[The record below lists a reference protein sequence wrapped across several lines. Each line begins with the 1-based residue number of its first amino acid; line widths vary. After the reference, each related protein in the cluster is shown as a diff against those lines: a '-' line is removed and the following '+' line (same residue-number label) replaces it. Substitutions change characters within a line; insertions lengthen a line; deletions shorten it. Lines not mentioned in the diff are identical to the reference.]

1 MPAEIFDKQSDYKN
15 PSGVVYSRAPSS
27 PVISIIIPTLKE
39 DAFLE
44 RTLENLKGLQLP
56 HEIII
61 TDGGSTDRTLDIA
74 RRYTDKVV
82 VWGEPR
88 RQTFGEAKNAGAALA
103 TSDYLVF
110 IDADVTIPKP
120 NAFFKEMVAAFETR
134 PTLVA
139 LTVPLLPWK
148 ENHSWMDAFFCT
160 PLNVWYIISNNLFH
174 YGNAS
179 GEFQMVR
186 RSVFVDAGGYR
197 EDLAGG
203 EDTDFFNR
211 VGRIGRTLSYWRL
224 SVRHSCRRAHKTGWL
239 KLYWMWARQGFS
251 VLLLSRT
258 AYKEWAVIR

>member
-1 MPAEIFDKQSDYKN
+1 MSP
-15 PSGVVYSRAPSS
+15 S

-39 DAFLE
+39 GAFLE
-44 RTLENLKGLQLP
+44 RTLRELQELKLP
-56 HEIII
+56 HEIIV
-61 TDGGSTDRTLDIA
+61 TDGGSTDNTLAIA
-74 RRYTDKVV
+74 RRYTDKVT
-82 VWGEPR
+82 VWPEPR

-103 TSDYLVF
+103 MGDYLVF
-110 IDADVTIPKP
+110 IDADVTIPAP
-120 NAFFKEMVAAFETR
+120 NTFFKEMIAEFEKK

-139 LTVPLLPWK
+139 MTVPLLPWL
-148 ENHSWMDAFFCT
+148 ENHSWMDAFFCA
-160 PLNVWYIISNNLFH
+160 PLNAWYVISNNLLR

-186 RSVFVDAGGYR
+186 WSVFNDAGGYR

-258 AYKEWAVIR
+258 AYKEWTVVR